1 MATKNYQYR
10 AQLIIQSGGYPGETT
25 GVIPADDSW
34 HTTTAESG
42 SATFTYYYNDSTC
55 ASNSNSSRTKVNITD
70 TWTASVDEH
79 NKLYINVHSVIN
91 SIVRSAYQGDPN
103 ACANNIVS
111 DIIISRIQGG
121 APIARYNNL
130 NFANYGTIASNIDCG
145 SYTMV
150 IDPGQNATRTPLVYK
165 NDAHY
170 TGGGQEGLYDDIMR
184 MGLTFKNIL
193 PADYRPGATLDSSS
207 VWQSHERT
215 GGKAHILTS
224 GGTWSEMRTLGG
236 LVDMGNPPSIRKD
249 DKWYNQRL
257 IGKE

>member
-55 ASNSNSSRTKVNITD
+55 ASNSNSSRVEVNITD

-103 ACANNIVS
+103 ACANNILV

-121 APIARYNNL
+121 ATIARFNNL
-130 NFANYGTIASNIDCG
+130 NLASYGTIASNIDCG
-145 SYTMV
+145 SYTMA
-150 IDPGQNATRTPLVYK
+150 IDPGQSATRTPLLYK

-170 TGGGQEGLYDDIMR
+170 AGGSQEGLYDDIMR

-193 PADYRPGATLDSSS
+193 PADYRPGK
-207 VWQSHERT
+207 VWNGSTWLSHDRT
-215 GGKAHILTS
+215 GGAANVRNTS
-224 GGTWSEMRTLGG
+224 SFVEMRT
-236 LVDMGNPPSIRKD
+236 VDGPTGTGNPPLIRD
-249 DKWYNQRL
+249 ASTYHNMRL
-257 IGKE
+257 IGQNS

>member
-1 MATKNYQYR
+1 M
-10 AQLIIQSGGYPGETT
+10 
-25 GVIPADDSW
+25 
-34 HTTTAESG
+34 
-42 SATFTYYYNDSTC
+42 
-55 ASNSNSSRTKVNITD
+55 NITD

-103 ACANNIVS
+103 ACANNILV

-121 APIARYNNL
+121 ATIARYNNL
-130 NFANYGTIASNIDCG
+130 NFATYGTIASNIDCG
-145 SYTMV
+145 SYTMAL
-150 IDPGQNATRTPLVYK
+150 DPGQSATRTPLLYT

-193 PADYRPGATLDSSS
+193 PADYRPGATLNS
-207 VWQSHERT
+207 VWLSHERT

-224 GGTWSEMRTLGG
+224 GGTWKEMRTVDG
-236 LVDMGNPPSIRKD
+236 LTASDNPPSIYTT
-249 DKWYNQRL
+249 KWMNQRK

>member
-34 HTTTAESG
+34 HTTTAENG

-55 ASNSNSSRTKVNITD
+55 ASNSNSSRVEVNITD

-79 NKLYINVHSVIN
+79 NKLYITVHSVIN

-103 ACANNIVS
+103 ACANNILV

-121 APIARYNNL
+121 ATIARYNNL
-130 NFANYGTIASNIDCG
+130 NFATYGTIASNIDCG
-145 SYTMV
+145 SYTMA
-150 IDPGQNATRTPLVYK
+150 IDPGQSATRTPLLYT

-193 PADYRPGATLDSSS
+193 PADYRPGATLNS
-207 VWQSHERT
+207 VWLSHERT

-224 GGTWSEMRTLGG
+224 GGTWREMRTVDG
-236 LVDMGNPPSIRKD
+236 LTASDNPPSIYTT
-249 DKWYNQRL
+249 KWMNQRK

>member
-25 GVIPADDSW
+25 GVIPADDNW
-34 HTTTAESG
+34 HTTTDETG
-42 SATFTYYYNDSTC
+42 TATFTYYYNDSTC
-55 ASNSNSSRTKVNITD
+55 ASNSNSSRVEVNITD

-103 ACANNIVS
+103 ACANNILV

-121 APIARYNNL
+121 ATIARFNNL
-130 NFANYGTIASNIDCG
+130 NLASYGTIASNIDCG
-145 SYTMV
+145 SYTMA
-150 IDPGQNATRTPLVYK
+150 IDPGQSATRTPLLYK

-193 PADYRPGATLDSSS
+193 PADYRPGATLNS
-207 VWQSHERT
+207 VWLSHDRT

-224 GGTWSEMRTLGG
+224 GGTWREMRTVDG
-236 LVDMGNPPSIRKD
+236 LTASDNPPSIYTT
-249 DKWYNQRL
+249 KWMNQRK